1 MLYNR
6 RAREDMLRMEFKLI
20 KCEGNDFR
28 LFSEGLML
36 HMKSQY
42 ISLLKPRAKSLG
54 RN

>member
-6 RAREDMLRMEFKLI
+6 RAGENMVRMEFKLI
-20 KCEGNDFR
+20 KCEGNDFI

-42 ISLLKPRAKSLG
+42 ISLLRPRGKSLG